1 MLLGVLG
8 WGGGGPLYFEDLTDL
23 TVSKSFSEAFS
34 ALLMQV
40 GHFWRGDVEY

>member
-1 MLLGVLG
+1 MKVSC
-8 WGGGGPLYFEDLTDL
+8 FFFRFTDL

-40 GHFWRGDVEY
+40 GQFWRGDVEYEGKLLIK